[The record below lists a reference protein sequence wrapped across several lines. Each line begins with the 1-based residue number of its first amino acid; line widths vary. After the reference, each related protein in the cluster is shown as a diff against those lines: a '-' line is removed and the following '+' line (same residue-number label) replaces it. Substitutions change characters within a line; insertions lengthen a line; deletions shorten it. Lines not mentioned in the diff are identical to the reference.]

1 MVQQTGSH
9 FNKLMTPAR
18 DHVIILVC

>member
-18 DHVIILVC
+18 NHVIILVC